1 MKNVI
6 AIGVA
11 TVLGCMTGTALAQ
24 VVDEGGPGPEG
35 QQYVVPSQRI
45 ESVPVPSNRP
55 SLNVTTPSGS
65 VAHIFPSVQMRA
77 RMPAAGG
84 ADPGPLLYHDS
95 GLIMHRLKIYEIF
108 WSPDTLQTGDS
119 TGFSPNYFEVQT
131 KFGDLYN
138 GHGIGNNNTQ
148 YFQTINGKTTYV
160 RNQGDLAGVVVD
172 TSPYPVSG
180 CNDAF
185 TPGNCITDAQIRTEI
200 LKVIRQEQWKV
211 GLDSIFLL
219 YTSSGEGSCFDQSG
233 NTCAYSSYCAYHSFI
248 SPSSGKREDT
258 VIYGNE
264 PYGNTAFCQIPGVPS
279 PNNDPDADTAS
290 TATSHEVT
298 EAATDPLLDAWFT
311 AQGNEIGDLCAYNYG
326 LNTWDGGLAN
336 QQWSGHFFELQTEFN
351 NHVSACTQIGPNL
364 N

>member
-1 MKNVI
+1 
-6 AIGVA
+6 
-11 TVLGCMTGTALAQ
+11 
-24 VVDEGGPGPEG
+24 
-35 QQYVVPSQRI
+35 
-45 ESVPVPSNRP
+45 
-55 SLNVTTPSGS
+55 
-65 VAHIFPSVQMRA
+65 
-77 RMPAAGG
+77 
-84 ADPGPLLYHDS
+84 
-95 GLIMHRLKIYEIF
+95 MHRLKIYEIF

-131 KFGDLYN
+131 KLGDLYN

-160 RNQGDLAGVVVD
+160 RNQGDLAGVAVD

-264 PYGNTAFCQIPGVPS
+264 PYGNTAFCQVPGVPS

>member
-11 TVLGCMTGTALAQ
+11 GVLGCVTGTALAQ
-24 VVDEGGPGPEG
+24 VVDDGGPGPEG

-77 RMPAAGG
+77 RMRAAGG

-95 GLIMHRLKIYEIF
+95 GSIMHRLKIYEIF

-131 KFGDLYN
+131 KLGDLYN

-160 RNQGDLAGVVVD
+160 RNEGG
-172 TSPYPVSG
+172 
-180 CNDAF
+180 
-185 TPGNCITDAQIRTEI
+185 
-200 LKVIRQEQWKV
+200 
-211 GLDSIFLL
+211 
-219 YTSSGEGSCFDQSG
+219 GSC
-233 NTCAYSSYCAYHSFI
+233 T
-248 SPSSGKREDT
+248 KVR
-258 VIYGNE
+258 
-264 PYGNTAFCQIPGVPS
+264 
-279 PNNDPDADTAS
+279 
-290 TATSHEVT
+290 
-298 EAATDPLLDAWFT
+298 
-311 AQGNEIGDLCAYNYG
+311 
-326 LNTWDGGLAN
+326 
-336 QQWSGHFFELQTEFN
+336 
-351 NHVSACTQIGPNL
+351 
-364 N
+364 